1 MKPQSE
7 QYHTSQQLFRSI
19 IQCMKI
25 NSINCPAQFSN
36 LLLIKLKTK
45 KLLKLQNRERI
56 QHLTPHTP
64 LPDTA
69 NCETVNG
76 APRERKMCLVV
87 TLTTTLPPPPVKYKT
102 VVLWQ
107 MGLFSAWHS
116 TGIISQILVPVEGV
130 RQRDIV
136 SVILM

>member
-1 MKPQSE
+1 
-7 QYHTSQQLFRSI
+7 
-19 IQCMKI
+19 
-25 NSINCPAQFSN
+25 
-36 LLLIKLKTK
+36 
-45 KLLKLQNRERI
+45 
-56 QHLTPHTP
+56 
-64 LPDTA
+64 
-69 NCETVNG
+69 
-76 APRERKMCLVV
+76 MCLVV
-87 TLTTTLPPPPVKYKT
+87 TPTTTLPPPVKYKT